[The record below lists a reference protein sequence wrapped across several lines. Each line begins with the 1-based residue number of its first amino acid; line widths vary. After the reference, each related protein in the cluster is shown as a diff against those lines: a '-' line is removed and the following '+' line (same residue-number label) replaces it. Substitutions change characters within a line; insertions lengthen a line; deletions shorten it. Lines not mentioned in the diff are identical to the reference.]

1 MTQNRRRLKHV
12 VPNYA
17 VYMGLFIGTGFLSGS
32 IVHFP
37 MDPLR
42 YFIIGLI
49 GATVF
54 VASSTIN
61 EIIMQGRQA
70 TAKEFVKLIA
80 FSILLALGV
89 GMISGGV
96 QHFDEVPVYASQ
108 LIPLGIILSLAGYI
122 LKNGIDLHKHQTL
135 KLGAAT
141 IVFVALLGTG
151 LSSYANSITTEGH
164 GHGEEKSQ
172 TVDSSPSE
180 NTPSVQTPNTSAEP
194 EPTESED
201 GHGH

>member
-1 MTQNRRRLKHV
+1 MAQNRRRLKHV

-49 GATVF
+49 GTIVF
-54 VASSTIN
+54 VVSSTVN
-61 EIIMQGRQA
+61 EITMQGRQA
-70 TAKEFVKLIA
+70 TAKEMLKLIS

-108 LIPLGIILSLAGYI
+108 LIPLGVILSLAGYI

-141 IVFVALLGTG
+141 VIFVALLGTG
-151 LSSYANSITTEGH
+151 LGTYAHSMTTEEH

-172 TVDSSPSE
+172 TVDNPSSE
-180 NTPSVQTPNTSAEP
+180 NTAPVETHDAPT

>member
-42 YFIIGLI
+42 YFIIGFI
-49 GATVF
+49 GAAIF
-54 VASSTIN
+54 VVSSTIN
-61 EIIMQGRQA
+61 EITMQGRRA
-70 TAKEFVKLIA
+70 TAKEMLKLIS

-108 LIPLGIILSLAGYI
+108 LIPLGVVLSLAGYI

-135 KLGAAT
+135 KLGTAT
-141 IVFVALLGTG
+141 ILFVALLGTG
-151 LSSYANSITTEGH
+151 LGTYAHSMTTGEH
-164 GHGEEKSQ
+164 GHGEEQSQ
-172 TVDSSPSE
+172 TVDSTSSE
-180 NTPSVQTPNTSAEP
+180 NTAPVEIHDA
-194 EPTESED
+194 PTESED

>member
-42 YFIIGLI
+42 FSIIGLVGI
-49 GATVF
+49 TIF
-54 VASSTIN
+54 VVSSTVN

-70 TAKEFVKLIA
+70 TSKELVKLIS

-108 LIPLGIILSLAGYI
+108 LIPLGVVLSLAGYV
-122 LKNGIDLHKHQTL
+122 LKNGIDLHKHQTV
-135 KLGAAT
+135 KLAAVT
-141 IVFVALLGTG
+141 VAFVALLGTG
-151 LSSYANSITTEGH
+151 LGTYANSLSQ
-164 GHGEEKSQ
+164 EEPTPIAPQS
-172 TVDSSPSE
+172 VDAS
-180 NTPSVQTPNTSAEP
+180 NTPIETVEP
-194 EPTESED
+194 EED

>member
-42 YFIIGLI
+42 YSIIGLVGI
-49 GATVF
+49 TIF
-54 VASSTIN
+54 VVSSTIN

-70 TAKEFVKLIA
+70 TSKELVKLIS

-108 LIPLGIILSLAGYI
+108 LIPLGVILSLAGYI

-151 LSSYANSITTEGH
+151 LGSYADSLTRKEQSPAAS
-164 GHGEEKSQ
+164 EQ
-172 TVDSSPSE
+172 VDTS
-180 NTPSVQTPNTSAEP
+180 TPPVEAEVP
-194 EPTESED
+194 ED
-201 GHGH
+201 GHGHGH

>member
-42 YFIIGLI
+42 YSIIGLVGI
-49 GATVF
+49 TIF
-54 VASSTIN
+54 VVSSTIN

-70 TAKEFVKLIA
+70 TSKELVKLIS

-108 LIPLGIILSLAGYI
+108 LIPLGVILSLAGYI

-151 LSSYANSITTEGH
+151 LGTYADSLTQKEEARPTTSEQVDTSTPQVET
-164 GHGEEKSQ
+164 GEL
-172 TVDSSPSE
+172 
-180 NTPSVQTPNTSAEP
+180 
-194 EPTESED
+194 ED
-201 GHGH
+201 GHGHGH